1 MFPYFM
7 YAGQKKTSE
16 NAYSQINNVSQY
28 TIGLMQDVNCSIS
41 VLSNVDPDTVE
52 LGWLNEDDII
62 TNDSRV
68 TIIKSLNGTTNLST
82 SVITTAIRF
91 NPLFEDDGRAYSCY
105 SAVNDSI
112 KLASKN
118 LQNFIISE

>member
-1 MFPYFM
+1 MLPYFI
-7 YAGQKKTSE
+7 YAGQKNTSE
-16 NAYSQINNVSQY
+16 NANSQISNVSQY

-41 VLSNVDPDTVE
+41 VPSNVDPDTVE

-68 TIIKSLNGTTNLST
+68 TIIKSLNGTANLST

-105 SAVNDSI
+105 SVVNDLI
-112 KLASKN
+112 KLASIS